1 MGRNQVFPELVSKH
15 LKNKIQFL
23 KDENRYE
30 DAKKLE
36 LQYLYNQNEDDIV
49 KTATNRHYEADIG
62 ANLAHVE
69 RLYAHHCCI
78 EINFVCKAHCR
89 YCLRSNYDKWTISKE
104 EINHIIDYINKES
117 LSEVLITG
125 GDPFLTVPIL
135 ESLAQQIHERCKSIK
150 IVRVATR
157 VITQAPE
164 YIVNNESGILTLL
177 EKMTK
182 MFRRVEVATQ
192 INTWV
197 ELDDECVEKAIE
209 SIQSLGAVIYSQN
222 VFLKGINDSAEELIK
237 LYTYMRNNGIEA
249 HYLFHCCDIKG
260 AAHFRTSVHDMVR
273 CYEKL
278 VNSGSVSG
286 RCKPLMALM
295 TPIGKIVLTD
305 LNAMEY
311 KGDSL
316 ILRSCYKYEDRIR
329 YNPNWKLPSDAWVDK
344 DGYIWCEYRG
354 EALQFRVND

>member
-1 MGRNQVFPELVSKH
+1 MSRNQEFPELLSKH
-15 LKNKIQFL
+15 LRNKIQFL
-23 KDENRYE
+23 KKDGRDE
-30 DAKKLE
+30 DARKLE
-36 LQYLYNQNEDDIV
+36 LQYLYDISEDDIV
-49 KTATNRHYEADIG
+49 KTATDRHYEADIG
-62 ANLAHVE
+62 GALTHVE

-89 YCLRSNYDKWTISKE
+89 YCLRSNYDKWIILQD
-104 EINHIIDYINKES
+104 EIDGIIDYINSEN
-117 LSEVLITG
+117 LSEILITG
-125 GDPFLTVPIL
+125 GDPFLTVKIL
-135 ESLAQQIHERCKSIK
+135 DDLIQQIHDKCSSLK

-164 YIVNNESGILTLL
+164 YIVGNENGILALL
-177 EKMTK
+177 EKMTRLFK
-182 MFRRVEVATQ
+182 KVEVATQ

-197 ELDDECVEKAIE
+197 ELDDECVEKAI
-209 SIQSLGAVIYSQN
+209 SLIQALGIVIYSQN
-222 VFLKGINDSAEELIK
+222 VFLKNINDSADELIK
-237 LYTYMRNNGIEA
+237 LYSYMRKNGIEA

-278 VNSGSVSG
+278 VNSGSISG

-295 TPIGKIVLTD
+295 TPIGKVVLTD
-305 LNAMEY
+305 LNALEY

-316 ILRSCYKYEDRIR
+316 VLRSCYKYDDRIK
-329 YNPNWKLPSDAWVDK
+329 YNPEWKLPRDAWVDK
-344 DGYIWCEYRG
+344 DGYLWCEYRG

>member
-1 MGRNQVFPELVSKH
+1 MNRQEEFPEVLSKH
-15 LKNKIQFL
+15 LKNKIQAL
-23 KDENRYE
+23 KDAGRDE
-30 DAKKLE
+30 DAKRLE
-36 LQYLYNQNEDDIV
+36 FQYLYNANEDDIV

-62 ANLAHVE
+62 GKLTHVE

-89 YCLRSNYDKWTISKE
+89 YCLRSNYEKWTIGQD
-104 EINHIIDYINKES
+104 EIAEIIDYINNEK

-125 GDPFLTVPIL
+125 GDPFLTVQIL
-135 ESLAQQIHERCKSIK
+135 DDLTQQIHDNCPSLR
-150 IVRVATR
+150 IVRIATR
-157 VITQAPE
+157 VLTQDPE
-164 YIVNNESGILTLL
+164 YIVSNKNGILTLL
-177 EKMTK
+177 DKLTK

-197 ELDDECVEKAIE
+197 ELDDETVESAILA
-209 SIQSLGAVIYSQN
+209 IQALGIVIYSQN
-222 VFLKGINDSAEELIK
+222 VFLKNVNDSAEELIK

-260 AAHFRTSVHDMVR
+260 ASHFRTSVHDMVR

-278 VNSGSVSG
+278 VNSGAISG
-286 RCKPLMALM
+286 RCKPMMALM
-295 TPIGKIVLTD
+295 TPIGKIILTD
-305 LNAMEY
+305 LNAIEY

-316 ILRSCYKYEDRIR
+316 VLRSNYKYEDRLK
-329 YNPNWKLPSDAWVDK
+329 YNPEWQLPRDAWVDK

-354 EALQFRVND
+354 EALQVRNED

>member
-1 MGRNQVFPELVSKH
+1 MNRDKEFPELLSNH
-15 LKNKIQFL
+15 LKNKIQSL
-23 KDENRYE
+23 KEAGRYE

-36 LQYLYNQNEDDIV
+36 LQYTYDPNEDDIV
-49 KTATNRHYEADIG
+49 LTATNRHYEADIG
-62 ANLAHVE
+62 GKLTHVE

-89 YCLRSNYDKWTISKE
+89 YCLRSNYDKWTISQD
-104 EINHIIDYINKES
+104 EIDGIIDYINIEKIN
-117 LSEVLITG
+117 EVLITG
-125 GDPFLTVPIL
+125 GDPFLTVEIL
-135 ESLAQQIHERCKSIK
+135 DNLVQQIHDRCDGLR

-157 VITQAPE
+157 VITQDPE
-164 YIVNNESGILTLL
+164 YIVDNKNGILSLL
-177 EKMTK
+177 KKMTTF
-182 MFRRVEVATQ
+182 FRKVEVATQ

-197 ELDDECVEKAIE
+197 ELDDECVEKAIA
-209 SIQSLGAVIYSQN
+209 SIQALGITIYSQN
-222 VFLKGINDSAEELIK
+222 VFLKNINDNADDLIK
-237 LYTYMRNNGIEA
+237 LYTYMRLNGIEP

-278 VNSGSVSG
+278 VNSGAVSG

-295 TPIGKIVLTD
+295 TPIGKIVITD
-305 LNAMEY
+305 LNAIEY

-316 ILRSCYKYEDRIR
+316 VLRSCYKYDDRIK
-329 YNPNWKLPSDAWVDK
+329 YNPEWKLPKDAWVDK
-344 DGYIWCEYRG
+344 DGYLWCEYRG

>member
-1 MGRNQVFPELVSKH
+1 MSRINEFPELLSKH
-15 LKNKIQFL
+15 LRNKIEAL
-23 KDENRYE
+23 KAEDREE
-30 DAKKLE
+30 DAQKLE
-36 LQYLYNQNEDDIV
+36 LQYLFDENEDDIA

-62 ANLAHVE
+62 GNLTHVE

-89 YCLRSNYDKWTISKE
+89 YCLRSNYDKWTISND
-104 EINHIIDYINKES
+104 EIDGIIDYINTEK

-125 GDPFLTVPIL
+125 GDPFLTAPIL
-135 ESLAQQIHERCKSIK
+135 ENLVEQIHDRCANLK
-150 IVRVATR
+150 IVRIATR

-164 YIVNNESGILTLL
+164 YIVDNEHSILTLL
-177 EKMTK
+177 EKMAK
-182 MFRRVEVATQ
+182 MFRKVEVATQ

-197 ELDDECVEKAIE
+197 ELDDENVEKAIAA
-209 SIQSLGAVIYSQN
+209 IQSLGITIYSQN
-222 VFLKGINDSAEELIK
+222 VFLKNVNDSADELIK

-260 AAHFRTSVHDMVR
+260 ASHFRTSVHDMVR

-278 VNSGSVSG
+278 VNSGAISG

-305 LNAMEY
+305 LNALEY

-316 ILRSCYKYEDRIR
+316 ILRSCYKYEDRIK
-329 YNPNWKLPSDAWVDK
+329 YNPEWKLPADAWVDK

-354 EALQFRVND
+354 EALQLRVND